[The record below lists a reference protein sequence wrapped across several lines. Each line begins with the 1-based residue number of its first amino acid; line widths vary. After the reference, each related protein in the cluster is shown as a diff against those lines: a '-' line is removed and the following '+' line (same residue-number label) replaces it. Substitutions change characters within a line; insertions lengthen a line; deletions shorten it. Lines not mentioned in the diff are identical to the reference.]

1 MVHLWTSYFSFLFLR
16 ADLGLPQVW
25 HSLIYFPLSFFH
37 FKEQCKN
44 AGERSESLLLWEVY
58 MSRLFIF
65 SNWSYLTLWETAFT
79 EWNHPLQM
87 YSTQRDLLFQKI
99 LYKSHS
105 FSVYKTQTF
114 FHVNTFSNSHFWN
127 TQENLKDNGDC
138 NSTINNNKGSRE
150 GEQKQKCN

>member
-1 MVHLWTSYFSFLFLR
+1 MSHLWTSYFSFLFFSWPPPSATLTF
-16 ADLGLPQVW
+16 L
-25 HSLIYFPLSFFH
+25 FPLSFFH

-99 LYKSHS
+99 LYNSHL
-105 FSVYKTQTF
+105 FSVYKMQTF

-127 TQENLKDNGDC
+127 TKENLKDNGDC
-138 NSTINNNKGSRE
+138 NSKE
-150 GEQKQKCN
+150 KQQ